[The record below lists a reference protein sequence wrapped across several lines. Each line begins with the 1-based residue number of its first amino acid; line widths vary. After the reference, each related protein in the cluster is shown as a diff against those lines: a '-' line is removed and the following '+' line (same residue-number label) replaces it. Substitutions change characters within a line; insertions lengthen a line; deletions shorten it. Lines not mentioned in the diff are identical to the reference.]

1 MSRRHLPLL
10 AAAIALA
17 LAVLLALLA
26 RDVRRWEESLAEGDR
41 RFQVSPGE
49 DGGLWEPRE
58 QTLGGAAR
66 GLLAVDDDLRL
77 RLAGQL
83 FRQSRP
89 RATLQRRPRH
99 LALATSSQVAFS
111 EIQSGDYPRPW
122 RSIAANQI
130 GILAL
135 ADVLSDST
143 EASARARKAVQKFT
157 EAAKLDPANDE
168 AQANLELV
176 LTLVRAQDP
185 RVDPEGV
192 TSRGGGTASGAGSS
206 SGGRGF

>member
-1 MSRRHLPLL
+1 VSRRHLPLL
-10 AAAIALA
+10 AAAFALT
-17 LAVLLALLA
+17 LAVVLALLA
-26 RDVRRWEESLAEGDR
+26 RDVRRWEESLGEGDH
-41 RFQVSPGE
+41 RFQVSPGP
-49 DGGLWEPRE
+49 DGLWEPRE

-77 RLAGQL
+77 RLAAQL
-83 FRQSRP
+83 FRRSRP
-89 RATLQRRPRH
+89 RATLQRRPRQ

-111 EIQSGDYPRPW
+111 EIQGGDYPRPW

-135 ADVLSDST
+135 ADVLSDPT

-192 TSRGGGTASGAGSS
+192 TSRSGGTASGAGSS
-206 SGGRGF
+206 AGGRGF

>member
-1 MSRRHLPLL
+1 VTRRHLPLL
-10 AAAIALA
+10 AAAAALA

-26 RDVRRWEESLAEGDR
+26 RDVRRWEESLREGDR
-41 RFQVSPGE
+41 RFQVAPGR
-49 DGGLWEPRE
+49 DGLWAPEE
-58 QTLGGAAR
+58 STLRGAAR

-77 RLAGQL
+77 RRAAQL
-83 FRQSRP
+83 FRHSRP
-89 RATLQRRPRH
+89 RSTELRLPRH
-99 LALATSSQVAFS
+99 LALATSAQVAFS
-111 EIQSGDYPRPW
+111 EIQGGAYPRAW

-135 ADVLSDST
+135 ADVLSSSA
-143 EASARARKAVQKFT
+143 EASVRARKAVQKFT

-176 LTLVRAQDP
+176 LTLLRAQDP